1 MQIQEAYQQLLSQL
15 SGLYERGE
23 AASIARIVFE
33 DALGVANALRPGALG
48 LEQAARLEEAST
60 RLLRGEPLQYVLGQ
74 ADFYGLKLKVDAR
87 VLIPRQ
93 ETEEL
98 VHWVLAEND
107 ARYRS
112 LLDIGTGSGCIP
124 IALKKHRPAWQI
136 SALDISS
143 AALELAAENAR
154 ANDLEVAFIEAN
166 ILDASAWPTLGQYD
180 LIVSN
185 PPYIPPSEAQLMPP
199 WVLQYEPHLALFVE
213 ERAPLLF
220 YEAIA
225 DFARAA
231 LRPAGRLYFELNEHN
246 ADQVAQLLDKKGFVG
261 VEVKRDL
268 NGKERMAR
276 GRWEV
281 ERNDV
286 RAGL

>member
-1 MQIQEAYQQLLSQL
+1 MQIKEAYQQLLRQL

-23 AASIARIVFE
+23 AASIARIFFE
-33 DALGVANALRPGALG
+33 DALGIANVHRPGALG
-48 LEQAARLEEAST
+48 QEQTARLEEAST

-74 ADFYGLKLKVDAR
+74 ADFYGLKLQVDAR

-136 SALDISS
+136 SALDIST

-154 ANDLEVAFIEAN
+154 ANDLEVAFIEAD
-166 ILDASAWPTLGQYD
+166 ILEASAWPTLGQYD

-199 WVLQYEPHLALFVE
+199 WVLQHEPYLALFVE

-231 LRPAGRLYFELNEHN
+231 LCPAGYLFFELNEHN
-246 ADQVAQLLDKKGFVG
+246 ANQVAQLLDKKGFVG

-276 GRWEV
+276 GRWEA
-281 ERNDV
+281 ERNDL
-286 RAGL
+286 RASL

>member
-1 MQIQEAYQQLLSQL
+1 MQIKEAYERLLSQL
-15 SGLYERGE
+15 SGLYGRGE

-33 DALGVANALRPGALG
+33 DALGIANVLRPGALG

-74 ADFYGLKLKVDAR
+74 ADFYGLKLQVDAR

-98 VHWVLAEND
+98 VHWVLEEND

-154 ANDLEVAFIEAN
+154 ANNLEVAFIEAN
-166 ILDASAWPTLGQYD
+166 ILDASVWPTLGQYD

-199 WVLQYEPHLALFVE
+199 WVLQHEPHLALFVE

-225 DFARAA
+225 DFAHAV
-231 LRPAGRLYFELNEHN
+231 LRPAGRLYFELNEYN
-246 ADQVAQLLDKKGFVG
+246 ANQVAQVLDKKGFVG
-261 VEVKRDL
+261 VELKRDL

-276 GRWEV
+276 GRWEG
-281 ERNDV
+281 EENNV